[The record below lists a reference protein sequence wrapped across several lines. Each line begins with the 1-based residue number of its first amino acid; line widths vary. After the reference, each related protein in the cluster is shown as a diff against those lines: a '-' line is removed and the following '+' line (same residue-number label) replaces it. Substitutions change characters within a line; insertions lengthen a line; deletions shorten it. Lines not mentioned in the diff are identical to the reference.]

1 MGCDGG
7 TIPTRGELVRTK
19 KKPEQVS
26 KEADLV
32 VKWQHCAIS
41 LEPLRKPMVA
51 CELGRLFNKESVIE
65 FLLDKS
71 NQETASKFE
80 YIKGLKDIKEL
91 NLTDNPA
98 FSAAVETANAGED
111 RKMAQYICPITGLEM
126 NGRYRFCYLI
136 GCGCVFAER
145 ALNEIKDGSCV
156 KCGKTYLPEDVIP
169 INGTEEDVEELRKQ
183 MDQRRLLAKE
193 MRKSKKG
200 KRSAAA
206 TTTNGVDGQ
215 QDDTASTSAAA
226 NDIYAPILK
235 KQKLDVE
242 DSLDSDQVQDSK
254 VSKEAKSSSAK
265 TVSFAS
271 EVVPRLVRGK
281 SSSSGSKGSS
291 HTKTDQS
298 KKLLSIQ
305 DDPNAS
311 EAYKSLF
318 SSHETAKRQPKAHW
332 VTHNPLYF

>member
-41 LEPLRKPMVA
+41 LEPLRKPLVA

-71 NQETASKFE
+71 NKETASKFD

-91 NLTDNPA
+91 KLTDNPA
-98 FSAAVETANAGED
+98 FSAAVETAKAGED
-111 RKMAQYICPITGLEM
+111 RKLAQYICPITGLEM
-126 NGRYRFCYLI
+126 NGRYRFCYLL

-145 ALNEIKDGSCV
+145 ALNELKDGSCV
-156 KCGKTYLPEDVIP
+156 ECGKTYMPEDVIP
-169 INGTEEDVEELRKQ
+169 INGTEEDVEELRKR

-206 TTTNGVDGQ
+206 AIATNDSDEQ
-215 QDDTASTSAAA
+215 QDNAASTAATEDA
-226 NDIYAPILK
+226 DAPLAK
-235 KQKLDVE
+235 KQKPDAA
-242 DSLDSDQVQDSK
+242 DSSDSGHLQASE
-254 VSKEAKSSSAK
+254 VSKEAKSSNSKTTNSA
-265 TVSFAS
+265 A
-271 EVVPRLVRGK
+271 EVVPRPVHGK
-281 SSSSGSKGSS
+281 SSSSGSNGST
-291 HTKTDQS
+291 HTRPDQP
-298 KKLLSIQ
+298 KKLKSIQ
-305 DDPNAS
+305 EDPNAS

-318 SSHETAKRQPKAHW
+318 SSHESAKRQAKAHW
-332 VTHNPLYF
+332 VTHNPLYY